1 MHGRAVMR
9 TGRVTGLKQTRTAGP
24 LQGRASRHIVSTGL
38 GGRGFHVQVTDD
50 RRAGTEFA
58 GYRIESLLGGAE

>member
-1 MHGRAVMR
+1 
-9 TGRVTGLKQTRTAGP
+9 
-24 LQGRASRHIVSTGL
+24 
-38 GGRGFHVQVTDD
+38 VQVTDD